1 MSINPAAV
9 RATYKGV
16 IMSKKEL
23 ESALDWVGLDYL
35 VRQTSDKEQTQVT
48 INTSDISLLVD
59 LLVAGAKE
67 VL

>member
-1 MSINPAAV
+1 VSINPAAV

>member
-9 RATYKGV
+9 RATYIGV

-48 INTSDISLLVD
+48 INTSDILLLVD

>member
-1 MSINPAAV
+1 
-9 RATYKGV
+9 
-16 IMSKKEL
+16 MSKKEL

-48 INTSDISLLVD
+48 INTSDILLLVD